1 MDDEYKQLHSVFAQI
16 FIDMNKQIYGVK
28 MEDDRPNDQDRHEY
42 EVDRAIEEEA
52 NDNGMEG

>member
-28 MEDDRPNDQDRHEY
+28 MNEDRPNDQDRFEY
-42 EVDRAIEEEA
+42 EHQRQQEED
-52 NDNGMEG
+52 DNVPSN

>member
-1 MDDEYKQLHSVFAQI
+1 MDDEYKQLHPVFSQI
-16 FIDMNKQIYGVK
+16 FSEINKQIQGAS

>member
-28 MEDDRPNDQDRHEY
+28 MENDRPNDQDRHEY

>member
-52 NDNGMEG
+52 DNHE